1 MKIDFFFHLKRNC
14 TVTCNSSQIKP
25 VYKNNYT
32 KIDSQEN
39 SRYNK
44 TMNKVH

>member
-1 MKIDFFFHLKRNC
+1 MKIDLFFVLKRNN
-14 TVTCNSSQIKP
+14 TVSCNSSQIKP

-44 TMNKVH
+44 TMN